1 MLLLHAMLLYE
12 RIEPMEVNNEKI
24 SNSTLTSL
32 CEEFRKNNRIDPAKF
47 EQYEVKRGLRNA
59 DGSGVV
65 AGLTMICNVH
75 GYVINEGEKS
85 PEEGR
90 LVYRGIDIQDIVGG
104 CAHDNRFGFE
114 ETAWLLLFGK
124 LPTKGQIEHFSSI
137 LSKCRELPNYFAEDM
152 IIKAPSPNIMNK
164 LASAVLALYSY
175 DGMPDDLSMENI
187 LRQSIEMMAMLPTIM
202 IYAYQVKRRHY
213 DKESMYFHPMIPGLS
228 TAETILHTLR
238 ANTKY
243 TDEEAK
249 LLDLC
254 LMLHAEHGG
263 GNNSTFAARV
273 LSSSGTDTYS
283 AISAAVGS
291 LKGPRHG
298 GANIKVMEML
308 EYIKSGVGDW
318 EDDDEVAA
326 FLARMINRE
335 AGDRSGLIYGMGH
348 AIYTL
353 SDPRAVLLK
362 EAAYGLAEKK
372 GLGADFRLLEKVEM
386 LTPKVFA
393 NAKGVDKAICANV
406 DLYSGLVY
414 RTLGIPEDLF
424 TPLFAIARMAGWCAH
439 RIEEVTTGGR
449 IIRPAYKALAKPQ
462 KYIPLSERQ

>member
-1 MLLLHAMLLYE
+1 
-12 RIEPMEVNNEKI
+12 MEENRVKI

-65 AGLTMICNVH
+65 AGLTLICNVH

-85 PEEGR
+85 PVEGR
-90 LVYRGIDIQDIVGG
+90 LVYRGIDIQDIVSG
-104 CAHDNRFGFE
+104 CAKEKRFGYE
-114 ETAWLLLFGK
+114 ETAWLLLFGT
-124 LPTKGQIEHFSSI
+124 LPTAGQLDMFCEV
-137 LSKCRELPNYFAEDM
+137 LSECRELPPYFAEDM

-164 LASAVLALYSY
+164 LAHSVIALYSY
-175 DGMPDDLSMENI
+175 DDHADDISMENV
-187 LRQSIEMMAMLPTIM
+187 LRQSIELIAMLPTIM
-202 IYAYQVKRRHY
+202 AYAYQVKRRHY
-213 DKESMYFHPMIPGLS
+213 DKESMFFHPMISGLG
-228 TAETILHTLR
+228 TAETILRTIR
-238 ANTKY
+238 ADTEY
-243 TDEEAK
+243 TIEEAR

-283 AISAAVGS
+283 AIAAAIGS

-308 EYIKSGVGDW
+308 EYIKAGVRDW
-318 EDDDEVAA
+318 NDEDEIAA
-326 FLARMINRE
+326 FLTRLINRE
-335 AGDRSGLIYGMGH
+335 VGDRSGLVYGMGH

-353 SDPRAVLLK
+353 SDPRAVILK
-362 EAAYGLAEKK
+362 EAAYGLADKK
-372 GLGADFRLLEKVEM
+372 GLGDEFRLLEKVEK
-386 LTPKVFA
+386 LTPGVFA
-393 NAKGVDKAICANV
+393 AVKGVDKAICANV

-414 RTLGIPEDLF
+414 RTLGISEDLF
-424 TPLFAIARMAGWCAH
+424 TPLFAVARMAGWCAH
-439 RIEEVTTGGR
+439 RIEEILTGGR
-449 IIRPAYKALAKPQ
+449 IIRPAYKALALPQ
-462 KYIPLSERQ
+462 EYLPRDQRG